1 MRRLIALLALAA
13 AGSLCAQSDAPPVR
27 LAIVGLVHDHARGFI
42 PGLAGRRDV
51 ELVGIVE
58 PDAGLSA
65 RYAEQFH
72 LSKALFFPTIAALV
86 ASTKV
91 DAVAA
96 FTSTLD
102 HRRVV
107 EALAPLGIDVMMEKP
122 MAVSLPDARAM
133 AIAAS
138 RGGIQLVVNYETT
151 WYRSNQAA
159 YSAIHGLD
167 AIGAIRKIVVHDG
180 HQGPAAIGCSPAF
193 MKWLTDPVANGGG
206 ASTDFGCYGADL
218 ATWLMNGARPTSVSA
233 VFQHLQPSVY
243 PNVEDEAT
251 IVVNYPGAQAILQAS
266 WNWPYGRK
274 DMEVYGSTGA
284 LFIPGRDQILLKRGE
299 AKENPLQA
307 PALPE
312 DESNPI
318 SYLAAVVRGRV
329 KPVGLSSVETN
340 LVVCEILDAAR
351 ESARTGR
358 RVDLAP

>member
-1 MRRLIALLALAA
+1 M
-13 AGSLCAQSDAPPVR
+13 
-27 LAIVGLVHDHARGFI
+27 GLVHDHARGFI
-42 PGLAGRRDV
+42 PSLAGRRDV

-58 PDAGLSA
+58 PDLELSA

-72 LSKALFFPTIAALV
+72 LSKALFFPTIGALV

-91 DAVAA
+91 DAAAA

-107 EALAPLGIDVMMEKP
+107 AALAPLGIDVMMEKP

-138 RGGIQLVVNYETT
+138 KGGIQLVVNYETT

-167 AIGAIRKIVVHDG
+167 AIGSIRKIVVHDG

-193 MKWLTDPVANGGG
+193 MRWLTDPVSNGGG

-233 VFQHLQPSVY
+233 VYQHLQPSVY

-251 IVVNYPGAQAILQAS
+251 IVITYPGAQAILQAS

-284 LFIPGRDQILLKRGE
+284 LFIPDRDQILLKRGE
-299 AKENPLQA
+299 AKESPLQA

-312 DESNPI
+312 DESNPV

-340 LVVCEILDAAR
+340 LVVSEILDAAR

-358 RVDLAP
+358 RVDLAK